1 MEPSDFYGIGGM
13 DETACVD
20 HIRDDVLHAALS
32 NVADKFECSFCGR
45 KPEPG
50 EPAFAVELDELGVR
64 VWDVLNWLYQ
74 STEDGGDPWRCYEEY
89 DNTYV
94 MYETVEDAV
103 DPEYAMH
110 IVERLIAATSSTDAW
125 IPSDSADPSALG
137 WGTYSA
143 TVRTESRFVV
153 VGASNR
159 PGYEDEP
166 PARIGKFLEAL
177 LAYVESDLLV
187 ELPADST
194 LYRGRMT
201 DDARALLHKVR
212 KEPSTELGSAPP
224 QLAKNGRLSPPGIS
238 LFYSADDLHVAV
250 AEIALHS
257 EYDQAVMGAFKTTRS
272 LRILDFTRPLT
283 KLPSIFATDDESRR
297 RWTFARFKK
306 HFTDMITAPV
316 VLDGREAVDYTP
328 TQVVAEWLRWVPE
341 DRIDGIAWPSHL
353 AEEKGD
359 VAADSGDALSGAH
372 DAASVP
378 LGRNVALFFGY
389 GADFQSVPPTA
400 VELARPIQRKP
411 TLTLAADDITS
422 HQVSRSVR
430 VAELREDEADDDPYP
445 MFMGF

>member
-1 MEPSDFYGIGGM
+1 MEPSYFYGIGGM
-13 DETACVD
+13 DETVCVD
-20 HIRDDVLHAALS
+20 HFTDDALHAALS
-32 NVADKFECSFCGR
+32 DVADKFECSFCGR
-45 KPEPG
+45 IPEPG
-50 EPAFAVELDELGVR
+50 EPAFAVDMDELGVR
-64 VWDVLNWLYQ
+64 VWDVVNWLYQ
-74 STEDGGDPWRCYEEY
+74 WTDDAGDPWRYFEEY

-94 MYETVEDAV
+94 IYETVEDAI
-103 DPEYAMH
+103 DPEYAMN

-137 WGTYSA
+137 WGIYSA

-177 LAYVESDLLV
+177 LTYVESDLLI

-201 DDARALLHKVR
+201 DDARGLLDKALTQ
-212 KEPSTELGSAPP
+212 PSTELGSAPP
-224 QLAKNGRLSPPGIS
+224 HLARNGRLSPPGIS
-238 LFYSADDLHVAV
+238 LFYSADDPHVAV

-272 LRILDFTRPLT
+272 LKILDFTRPLT
-283 KLPSIFATDDESRR
+283 RFPSIFATDEESRR
-297 RWTFARFKK
+297 RWMFARFKK

-316 VLDGREAVDYTP
+316 LLDGREAVDYTP

-341 DRIDGIAWPSHL
+341 ERINGIAWPSHL
-353 AEEKGD
+353 AEKSE
-359 VAADSGDALSGAH
+359 VAADSADALSGAD
-372 DAASVP
+372 DAPPVP

-400 VELARPIQRKP
+400 LELARPIQRKP
-411 TLTLAADDITS
+411 TLTLATDDITV
-422 HQVSRSVR
+422 HHVSRSVR
-430 VAELREDEADDDPYP
+430 VAELREDDDDDPYP
-445 MFMGF
+445 MFVGF